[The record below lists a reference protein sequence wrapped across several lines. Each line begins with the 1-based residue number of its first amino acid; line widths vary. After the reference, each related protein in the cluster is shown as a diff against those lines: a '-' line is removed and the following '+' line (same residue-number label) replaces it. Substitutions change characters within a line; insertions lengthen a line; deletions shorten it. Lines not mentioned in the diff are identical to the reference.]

1 MGNSRKL
8 PVSGFKWVEDTSQLS
23 KDFIENFNEDSD
35 EGYFLE
41 VDVQSLENLHNFHN
55 DIYFLP
61 EKMKIQKIKKLVGN
75 LHNKTEYAMTIRNLK
90 QALRHGLVLE
100 KVHRVTKVNQKA
112 WIKSYIDRNTEIRKK
127 TKNDFEK

>member
-35 EGYFLE
+35 EVYFLE